1 MDDNYLK
8 GCYLLFC
15 VPELYLLFFQI
26 SGNLASFR
34 GCSNI
39 ILKVKVNDA
48 LQILIIFN
56 DILSQ
61 PWALARSK
69 FFIFND
75 MSSYAKWNHHDH
87 QTIKPSWS
95 YMKIMAMRL
104 SFLLVYILMQ
114 KKLLKRF
121 AFSQKSKTNLPL
133 TNKVGVAGN
142 FFF

>member
-61 PWALARSK
+61 PWVLARSK

-75 MSSYAKWNHHDH
+75 MSSYAKWNHVILALVLHENNGNALKFFINVHFDAKKVIKKICFFTKIKDKF
-87 QTIKPSWS
+87 TI
-95 YMKIMAMRL
+95 
-104 SFLLVYILMQ
+104 
-114 KKLLKRF
+114 
-121 AFSQKSKTNLPL
+121 
-133 TNKVGVAGN
+133 NK
-142 FFF
+142 